1 MSEVPPG
8 ASKHGAIRYT
18 TGPDP
23 SGGSATGGGTSAS
36 QILGRG
42 TSWAAAGV
50 RGGCAAADT
59 ANSET
64 VAATIARRSLA
75 AKDQPQA
82 KPKTMLG
89 NHFFRR
95 RLKRGGRMHLRPA
108 ANSLF
113 YPHLVAPRDACSK
126 PPSTLQE
133 GFMMTASFGAGP
145 IHPDQGEAGC
155 RHAPEQRPPRA
166 ADRYVD
172 IRGRRPSRRRRHR
185 LVRSGERSV
194 LRVGRRSR
202 KRGHDTHRPRQEQR

>member
-1 MSEVPPG
+1 MSEVPPC

-64 VAATIARRSLA
+64 VAATIARRSLAA

-145 IHPDQGEAGC
+145 IHPDQGEARC

-202 KRGHDTHRPRQEQR
+202 KRGHD